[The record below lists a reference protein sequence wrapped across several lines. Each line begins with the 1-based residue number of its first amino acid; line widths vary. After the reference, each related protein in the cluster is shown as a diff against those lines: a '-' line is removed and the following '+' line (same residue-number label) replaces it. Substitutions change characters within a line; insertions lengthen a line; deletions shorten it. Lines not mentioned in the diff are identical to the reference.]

1 MRNAII
7 LAAGKGTRM
16 VSSKNKVMHEILGKP
31 MIEHVIDSLDQ
42 CDIDFKVVVI
52 GHEANQFEAYF
63 KDKVTF
69 AYQHEQLGTAHAV
82 MQAADV
88 VKDRKG
94 STIIIYGDIPL
105 VQPETIELLF
115 NHNESYDLT
124 VATAVL
130 DDPQQY
136 GRIVRD
142 TQGRFERIVEYK
154 DANDSQ
160 KSISEINTGIYCVNN
175 ELLFKHL
182 FEITNNNAQG
192 EFYITDIV
200 EIFNKNKYNVG
211 TVVIDDVAEV
221 MGINDRIQLFE
232 ASKWLQNKINTS
244 WMTQGVTLINPE
256 QTYIDP
262 DAQIGKDTIIYPNV
276 YLQKSTKI
284 GEGCIIYPGTMII
297 NGEIGDYTTVDSS
310 RITDSKV
317 GTYSKIGPFT
327 HLRNGSVIH
336 DKSRI
341 GNFVEVK
348 NSEIGE
354 NGRCAHLTYVGDATV
369 GKDVNFGCG
378 VVTVNYDGKHK
389 YRTIIEEGAFIG
401 SNVNLIAPITIGRNS
416 VIAAGT
422 TVNKDVPEGDMAI
435 GRSRQE
441 NKPGYGQKYKNR

>member
-16 VSSKNKVMHEILGKP
+16 LSSKNKVMHEILGKP

-42 CDIDFKVVVI
+42 CNIDFKVVVI
-52 GHEANQFEAYF
+52 GHEANQFETYF
-63 KDKVTF
+63 QDKVTF
-69 AYQHEQLGTAHAV
+69 AYQHDQLGTAHAV

-88 VKDRKG
+88 AKDCKG

-115 NHNESYDLT
+115 NHNKSHDLT

-130 DDPQQY
+130 DDPKQY

-142 TQGRFERIVEYK
+142 KQGRFERIVEYK
-154 DANDSQ
+154 DASELEKNIQ
-160 KSISEINTGIYCVNN
+160 EINTGIYCVNN

-182 FEITNNNAQG
+182 FDINNNNVQK

-200 EIFNKNKYNVG
+200 EIFNRNEHKVG
-211 TVVIDDVAEV
+211 TVVIDDVSEV

-232 ASKWLQNKINTS
+232 ASKWLQHKINTS
-244 WMTQGVTLINPE
+244 WMIQGVTFIDPE
-256 QTYIDP
+256 QTYIDA
-262 DAQIGKDTIIYPNV
+262 DVQIGKDTIIYPNV

-310 RITDSKV
+310 KISDSKV
-317 GTYSKIGPFT
+317 GSYSKIGPFT
-327 HLRNGSVIH
+327 HLRNGTFVH

-416 VIAAGT
+416 VVAAGT

>member
-42 CDIDFKVVVI
+42 CNIDFKVVVI
-52 GHEANQFEAYF
+52 GHEANQFETYF

-88 VKDRKG
+88 AKNRKG

-115 NHNESYDLT
+115 NHSESHDLT

-130 DDPQQY
+130 DDPKQY

-142 TQGRFERIVEYK
+142 EQGRFKRIVEYK
-154 DANDSQ
+154 DASDFE
-160 KSISEINTGIYCVNN
+160 KSIREINTGIYCVDN

-182 FEITNNNAQG
+182 FDITNNNVQN

-211 TVVIDDVAEV
+211 TVIIDDVSEV
-221 MGINDRIQLFE
+221 MGINDRVQLFE

-244 WMTQGVTLINPE
+244 WMIQGVTLINPE

-262 DAQIGKDTIIYPNV
+262 DVQIGKDSIIYPNV

-310 RITDSKV
+310 RISDSKV
-317 GTYSKIGPFT
+317 GAYSKIGPFT
-327 HLRNGSVIH
+327 HLRNGTVIH